1 MRLIRSQG
9 QALLPLFEQGRAAL
23 CEPWQLIHILPAG
36 QRLLADEVNKEK
48 IFGDLSKAN
57 GVFMS
62 ERR

>member
-1 MRLIRSQG
+1 
-9 QALLPLFEQGRAAL
+9 
-23 CEPWQLIHILPAG
+23 LPAG